1 MRAEF
6 TTIEYA
12 LTKGNIHARLAE
24 KSKENENSSMDFL
37 ELVYKNKTYA
47 VAGMNKT
54 SGKAEFF
61 RWEISFPIEKT
72 AETMKLFSEQ
82 TTRHAE
88 FAELFYSRM

>member
-6 TTIEYA
+6 TTIEYI

-24 KSKENENSSMDFL
+24 KNENSPSSSMDFL

-54 SGKAEFF
+54 SRKAEFF

-72 AETMKLFSEQ
+72 AEIMKLLSEQ
-82 TTRHAE
+82 TAEHVE
-88 FAELFYSRM
+88 FAEWFYSRM